1 MALVVMAMVAC
12 ARTSDGPPPFE
23 EGYVEAGDS
32 VRLFYQKM
40 GDGGETIVALHGGP
54 GLDAGYLAPDLEPL
68 AEEYRMIFYDQRG
81 AGRSTVI
88 TDSTRVNLAAHIA
101 DLDRVR
107 ERFGLERMVLYGHS
121 WGSMLAARYALEH
134 PDRVSALVLSSS
146 APPRA
151 EPWMP
156 QFGDNL
162 RAWMDSATRANVEQ
176 LAAARDTASDP
187 QAACRVFWAVFI
199 RGYLAE
205 PDSSLPLMRGDVCSA
220 PPDAIRNQPVVG
232 RFTMGPLGSWDW
244 RSDFA
249 DLRIPVL
256 VIHGE
261 HDPIPIESARE
272 WAAAFPD
279 AEFVTIQH
287 AGHFP
292 QVERPV
298 EYFEALNAFLAR

>member
-1 MALVVMAMVAC
+1 MAVVVIAMAAC
-12 ARTSDGPPPFE
+12 ARPSDGPPPFE

-32 VRLFYQKM
+32 VRLYYQKL
-40 GDGGETIVALHGGP
+40 GDGGESIVALHGGP
-54 GLDAGYLAPDLEPL
+54 GLDAGYLALDLEPL
-68 AEEYRMIFYDQRG
+68 AREHTMIFYDQRG

-88 TDSTRVNLAAHIA
+88 TDSTRVNLAAHMA
-101 DLDRVR
+101 DLERVR
-107 ERFGLERMVLYGHS
+107 ERFGLERMVVYGHS

-146 APPRA
+146 APPRRD
-151 EPWMP
+151 PWMP
-156 QFGDNL
+156 QFSANL
-162 RAWMDSATRANVEQ
+162 HAWMDSATAADVAQ
-176 LAAARDTASDP
+176 LAAARDTTSDP
-187 QAACRVFWAVFI
+187 QAACRAFWAVFI

-205 PDSSLPLMRGDVCSA
+205 PDSSLARFRGDVCSA

-232 RFTMGPLGSWDW
+232 RFTLGPLGSWDW

-249 DLRIPVL
+249 ELRVPVL
-256 VIHGE
+256 IIHGE

-279 AEFVTIQH
+279 ARLVTIEG

-292 QVERPV
+292 QIERP
-298 EYFEALNAFLAR
+298 EQYFEALNAFLAR